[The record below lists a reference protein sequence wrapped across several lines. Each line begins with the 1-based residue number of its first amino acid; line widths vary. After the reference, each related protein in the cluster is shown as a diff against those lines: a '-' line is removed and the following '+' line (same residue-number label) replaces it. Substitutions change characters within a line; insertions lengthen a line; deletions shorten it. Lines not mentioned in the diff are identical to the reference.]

1 MQTEL
6 LKDLPPE
13 GTKSTNDVADSFVL
27 DVPFRGQAYAWYA
40 LGLLGTVNL
49 LNYLDRTLIYI
60 LFAPIKKELSFTDFE
75 LALLGTTSFVIFF
88 TVLGVPFG
96 RLADRASR
104 KNMIAAGLTVW
115 SLFSGLTG
123 FASSFWSL
131 FLCRVM
137 VGIGEAT
144 LAPAALSLLGDYF
157 PPQKRASVQSVY
169 ASGITVGA
177 GLAFFLGGWIGFKY
191 GWRFAF
197 YFLSFPG
204 LFFALLVLFL
214 KEHKRGRTE
223 VTTPKYTSEDWKM
236 LLQSKPLRYHY
247 AGYAFFAVAA
257 NSLSI
262 WGPTFF
268 TRVHGYSIAT
278 LGIVAGL
285 TSLTFGIF
293 GTVLGGFLSD
303 RLRRSGRGGRM
314 RLGAVAALLAIPFW
328 IVLLFSYSVPLLL
341 VAQAI
346 LLAVSLVWIAPSMA
360 DVHEM
365 AGPHL
370 RGLGSGIFLCV
381 AMIAAYGIGSPLI
394 GKLNDLFGATTNPGV
409 MRYGFMVSPISCL
422 FAAVLLWRGSK
433 VLEKIRE

>member
-1 MQTEL
+1 M
-6 LKDLPPE
+6 LPQKS
-13 GTKSTNDVADSFVL
+13 TKSTD
-27 DVPFRGQAYAWYA
+27 AYAWYV
-40 LGLLGTVNL
+40 LGLLATVNL
-49 LNYLDRTLIYI
+49 FNYVDRSLIYI
-60 LFAPIKKELSFTDFE
+60 LFTPIKQEMSFTDFE
-75 LALLGTTSFVIFF
+75 LGLLGTTSFVIFF

-96 RLADRASR
+96 RLADRSSR
-104 KNMIAAGLTVW
+104 KNMIAAGLAVW

-123 FASSFWSL
+123 FANGFWSL

-137 VGIGEAT
+137 VGVGEAT

-191 GWRFAF
+191 GWRTAF
-197 YFLSFPG
+197 YFLGFPG
-204 LFFALLVLFL
+204 LFFAVLVYFL
-214 KEHKRGRTE
+214 KEQKRGRTE
-223 VTTPKYTSEDWKM
+223 VTTPKYTSEDWK
-236 LLQSKPLRYHY
+236 LLFQSKPLRYHY

-262 WGPTFF
+262 WAPTFF

-278 LGIVAGL
+278 LGIVAVL
-285 TSLTFGIF
+285 TSLTFGIS
-293 GTVLGGFLSD
+293 GTLLGGFLAD

-365 AGPHL
+365 SGPHL
-370 RGLGSGIFLCV
+370 RGLGAGVFLCV
-381 AMIAAYGIGSPLI
+381 VMIAAYGIGSPLI
-394 GKLNDLFGATTNPGV
+394 GKLNDLFGAATNPGV
-409 MRYGFMVSPISCL
+409 MRYGFLVSPISCII
-422 FAAVLLWRGSK
+422 AAFLLWRGSK

>member
-1 MQTEL
+1 ML
-6 LKDLPPE
+6 SGPR
-13 GTKSTNDVADSFVL
+13 
-27 DVPFRGQAYAWYA
+27 RGGSYAWYA

-49 LNYLDRTLIYI
+49 LNYVDRTLIYI
-60 LFAPIKKELSFTDFE
+60 LFTPIKKEMSFTDFE

-96 RLADRASR
+96 RLADRSSR
-104 KNMIAAGLTVW
+104 KNLIAAGLAVW

-123 FASSFWSL
+123 FATGFWSL

-137 VGIGEAT
+137 VGVGEAT

-169 ASGITVGA
+169 ASGITVGS

-191 GWRFAF
+191 GWRTAF
-197 YFLSFPG
+197 YFLGFPG
-204 LFFALLVLFL
+204 LLFAVLVYLLR
-214 KEHKRGRTE
+214 EQQRGRTE
-223 VTTPKYTSEDWKM
+223 ITAPEYTSEDWK
-236 LLQSKPLRYHY
+236 LLFQLRPLRYHY

-262 WGPTFF
+262 WAPTFF

-285 TSLTFGIF
+285 TSLTFGIP
-293 GTVLGGFLSD
+293 GTLFGGFLAD
-303 RLRRSGRGGRM
+303 RLRRTGRGGRM

-328 IVLLFSYSVPLLL
+328 ILLLFSYNVPLLL
-341 VAQAI
+341 VSQAI
-346 LLAVSLVWIAPSMA
+346 LLAVSLIWIAPSMA

-370 RGLGSGIFLCV
+370 RGLGAGVFLCLV
-381 AMIAAYGIGSPLI
+381 MIAAYGIGSPLI
-394 GKLNDLFGATTNPGV
+394 GKLNDLFGAATNPGA
-409 MRYGFMVSPISCL
+409 MRYGFLVSPISCIL
-422 FAAVLLWRGSK
+422 AAIFLWRGSK
-433 VLEKIRE
+433 VLEKFRE